1 MTNAQINKSFLSS
14 QTLEL
19 KNIILLNISKHY
31 NISFEDVESEIYDS
45 EAENIMDYV
54 SGSFRAT
61 VYGYYLK
68 FISNNK

>member
-31 NISFEDVESEIYDS
+31 KITFEDVESEIYDS
-45 EAENIMDYV
+45 EAENIMDYL
-54 SGSFRAT
+54 SGPLRAT
-61 VYGYYLK
+61 IYGYYLNYLK
-68 FISNNK
+68 TN